1 MRRDSAMKDLMVE
14 FRNYQRS
21 IISEQLN
28 KSGNIVIPMPDSVGG
43 GNITLKCDGP
53 MISKDT
59 FHILG
64 TKYLMPAIMK
74 ELAKHRLSKANMKR
88 IREFLYGAIVTKG
101 EDKLGPDQAAK
112 DFITGRESY
121 KIPKNLGDQKGF
133 GGLLNPSNWQT
144 ITGVSVNVLHSAINA
159 GVTDFFNSGI
169 TEQII
174 DNVIAKIKSA
184 AAGKFEISNEAL
196 ESMKANL
203 VTLPTMLAAR
213 FLKNTKLVHSMF
225 AALVDGK
232 RGVLN
237 KNLKSLE
244 ARVLTTWFDT
254 NEGKRFIDSM
264 LRDIL
269 RSTIFSMKI
278 GKIKEDALQ
287 GIRQLTAKGSA
298 DGIPPGL
305 LVSMFVWSE
314 LRQFRKDAG
323 DDEPVFQGNPMGAGK
338 GSSIAPG
345 IQKTSDKIIAK
356 IQKNGICSIAQ
367 VYQNFS
373 KISEN
378 LNFWSLVK
386 TFKPLLQS
394 LEKENPWLKKV
405 MRGLDKLKTQE
416 GMKEILGSPDEAKDY
431 LASLGVTGK
440 GVAPIMTI
448 MGYGPSG
455 PGGQDPTT
463 MIA

>member
-1 MRRDSAMKDLMVE
+1 MRRDSVMKDLMVE

-21 IISEQLN
+21 IISEQV
-28 KSGNIVIPMPDSVGG
+28 KPSGDIVVPMPGG
-43 GNITLKCDGP
+43 SNITLKCDGP
-53 MISKDT
+53 LINENTFSILIS
-59 FHILG
+59 
-64 TKYLMPAIMK
+64 KYLMPEIKKQLKAIGKEQYYDMLYRSIVMK
-74 ELAKHRLSKANMKR
+74 QDP
-88 IREFLYGAIVTKG
+88 T
-101 EDKLGPDQAAK
+101 GPDQIIK
-112 DFITGRESY
+112 DVIKGQTS
-121 KIPKNLGDQKGF
+121 IPVPKSLFSWEKK
-133 GGLLNPSNWQT
+133 
-144 ITGVSVNVLHSAINA
+144 TGVTPKKMRAMISPAVQGFI
-159 GVTDFFNSGI
+159 NSG
-169 TEQII
+169 TLDEMV
-174 DNVIAKIKSA
+174 DNVIAKVKSA
-184 AAGKFEISNEAL
+184 VAGKFEISDEVL
-196 ESMKANL
+196 ESMKVNL
-203 VTLPTMLAAR
+203 KTFPVMLGER
-213 FLKNTKLVHSMF
+213 FLNNIKLIHNMF

-237 KNLKSLE
+237 KNLKALE